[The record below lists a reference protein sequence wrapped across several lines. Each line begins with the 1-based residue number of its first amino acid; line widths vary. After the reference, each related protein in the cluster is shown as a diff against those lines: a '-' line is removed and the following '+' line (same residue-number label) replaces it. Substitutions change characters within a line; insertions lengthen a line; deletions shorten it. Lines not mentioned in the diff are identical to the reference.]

1 VFITGGAQLVS
12 TFIVARLSQS
22 VDPRRIIVVGLSL
35 FSLSLWWTAHMTPD
49 WGFKEFLGPQ
59 LLRGFA
65 VMFCIPPSV
74 NLALS
79 GFEGPELRFASGLFN
94 LMRNLGGAIGI
105 AVVNTWLADQTRLH
119 VARFGETLGEAGR
132 GGAEF
137 AGRLAGRIGEVIPD
151 PVQALLLAKGE
162 LAQLV
167 GRQSLTFAFN
177 ETFQLM
183 AWMFLC
189 ALVLVPFCNPPP
201 QFAKPA
207 VINN

>member
-1 VFITGGAQLVS
+1 
-12 TFIVARLSQS
+12 
-22 VDPRRIIVVGLSL
+22 
-35 FSLSLWWTAHMTPD
+35 MTPD

-79 GFEGPELRFASGLFN
+79 GFEGPELRAASGLFN

-105 AVVNTWLADQTRLH
+105 AVVNTWLFDQTRMH

-132 GGAEF
+132 GGADF
-137 AGRLAGRIGEVIPD
+137 VGQLAGHIGERIPD
-151 PVQALLLAKGE
+151 PAQALLLAKGE
-162 LAQLV
+162 LAQFV
-167 GRQSLTFAFN
+167 GRQALTFAFN

-183 AWMFLC
+183 AWIFLG
-189 ALVLVPFCNPPP
+189 ALILVPFCKPPP
-201 QFAKPA
+201 QFGKPVA
-207 VINN
+207 ADH